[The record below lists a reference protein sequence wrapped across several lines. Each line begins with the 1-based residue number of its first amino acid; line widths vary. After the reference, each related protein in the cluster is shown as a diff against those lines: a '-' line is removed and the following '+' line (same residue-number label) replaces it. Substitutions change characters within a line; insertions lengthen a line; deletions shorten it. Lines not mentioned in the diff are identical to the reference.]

1 MIEEAREHRMVGPAA
16 LEIVRD
22 SLLAAALNAVPGDHW
37 YLSASTLN
45 DHALWDNSS
54 RQFATV
60 FPGTADKDVVR
71 VGDLL
76 RELSGRC
83 ELRVIVR
90 DRVGLCRLMK
100 ASLTGVCASRVS
112 ADAKL
117 PLGIFGRSFACFASW
132 SVGAGG
138 LEVMDSV
145 AEICL
150 RHDAEATRRISQ
162 ALAMLDETWP
172 NLAEVTP

>member
-16 LEIVRD
+16 MEIVRD
-22 SLLAAALNAVPGDHW
+22 SLLAAVLNATPGDRW
-37 YLSASTLN
+37 YLSAASLN
-45 DHALWDNSS
+45 DYALWDNSS
-54 RQFATV
+54 RQFAAV
-60 FPGTADKDVVR
+60 FPEAADNDVIR

-90 DRVGLCRLMK
+90 DRVGLGRLME
-100 ASLTGVCASRVS
+100 ASVAGVRALRIS

-117 PLGIFGRSFACFASW
+117 PLGVFGRSFTCFASW
-132 SVGAGG
+132 SVGTGG

-150 RHDAEATRRISQ
+150 SHDVDATHRISQ
-162 ALAMLDETWP
+162 VSAKLDETWP
-172 NLAEVTP
+172 NLAEATP